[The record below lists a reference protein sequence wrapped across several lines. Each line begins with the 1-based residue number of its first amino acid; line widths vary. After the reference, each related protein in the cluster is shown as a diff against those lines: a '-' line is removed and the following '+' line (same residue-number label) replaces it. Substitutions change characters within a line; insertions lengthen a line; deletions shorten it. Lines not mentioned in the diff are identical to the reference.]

1 MKEYSKEEILNLSLD
16 NSFEN
21 TLPSIIKYAEEKDP
35 KFIGLLGY
43 CYAYGFEVE
52 QDVIKGIKLLEQAAN
67 SYDLQS
73 ALYLGE
79 IYSDQYIV
87 QKSFKMVQIWL

>member
-43 CYAYGFEVE
+43 CYAYGFEV
-52 QDVIKGIKLLEQAAN
+52 
-67 SYDLQS
+67 
-73 ALYLGE
+73 
-79 IYSDQYIV
+79 
-87 QKSFKMVQIWL
+87 